1 MATNRPDRRAHLRA
15 RVMQGSALAAIAGA
29 ALALAPGAGAHA
41 QPPFRG
47 FVHHHSSLQ
56 PNSLVISGTVFP
68 RDGINLTVGQNLP
81 YVDTYAG
88 ETGSI
93 TSLKK
98 LEASNSATPAS
109 WLPQTFAQA
118 VIGGQYPEVFNNA
131 SSDGSFGVDTPI
143 DLWNLSLGG
152 RPLDTVHV
160 PTSDVVTSFESKS
173 ELAVNV
179 ATDGQ
184 SLSFSGYA
192 APDGSVDASN
202 SNTPGVYDF
211 TNPDVAGENSTYT
224 AGGYYRVAGDL
235 SSDGKWTFT
244 DTNSYSGDNERAV
257 ALDSADNEFLAAG
270 NDNNGVS
277 NKVTGTGTAT
287 LAGDEFTALG
297 EDTGAQSYPES
308 SLPQS
313 EQNPLLP
320 PTTLAGALS
329 YSAVDKP
336 GKDTNFRGLTIS
348 DNVVYY
354 TKGSGSNGANTVY
367 FLNTDDPVGSSHPA
381 YTCPTQSYTASGT
394 ESGVASTVSV
404 SVPVGLPQ
412 PGAALP
418 TAGVTYQTCV
428 LNGFNQIPA
437 AFDQNDSY
445 PFGLWFAN
453 KDTLYLA
460 DEGSGAFGDDPASAD
475 PTSPYAD
482 AAASTTAGLQKWV
495 FNQPTHAWQLA
506 YTLQS
511 GLNLGQPYTVPGY
524 PTGDNT
530 AAGGSGLPWAPATD
544 GLRNITGHTNGDGT
558 VTIYATTSTVSGS
571 GDQGGDPNKVV
582 AITDLLGAAKPG
594 WERFQTVAPARFGV
608 RYGGVAVLPTTWGAH
623 DHGFGFGH

>member
-1 MATNRPDRRAHLRA
+1 MRA
-15 RVMQGSALAAIAGA
+15 RATQGSALAATAVV
-29 ALALAPGAGAHA
+29 ALAAASAAGAHTLPRFGGLDHR
-41 QPPFRG
+41 Q
-47 FVHHHSSLQ
+47 SSLQ

-68 RDGINLTVGQNLP
+68 RDGINLTVGQDLP
-81 YVDTYAG
+81 FVDTYAG

-93 TSLKK
+93 TSVKK
-98 LEASNSATPAS
+98 LETSKTATLAS

-131 SSDGSFGVDTPI
+131 SSDGSFGVDTPV
-143 DLWNLSLGG
+143 DLWNVSLGG
-152 RPLDTVHV
+152 QPLGAVQV
-160 PTSDVVTSFESKS
+160 PTSQMVTSFESKS
-173 ELAVNV
+173 ELAVNL
-179 ATDGQ
+179 ATNGQ

-211 TNPDVAGENSTYT
+211 TNPDVAGENSTST

-257 ALDSADNEFLAAG
+257 ALDSANNEFLAAG
-270 NDNNGVS
+270 NDNNGDS
-277 NKVTGTGTAT
+277 NKVTSPALTT
-287 LAGDEFTALG
+287 LAGSEFTALG
-297 EDTGAQSYPES
+297 EDTGAQSYPWS
-308 SLPQS
+308 SLPQN

-329 YSAVDKP
+329 YSASDKP

-348 DNVVYY
+348 NNVVYY
-354 TKGSGSNGANTVY
+354 TKGSGGNGANTVY
-367 FLNTDDPVGSSHPA
+367 FVNTDDPVGSTDPA

-394 ESGVASTVSV
+394 ESGVASTESV

-418 TAGVTYQTCV
+418 TAGVTYQMCI
-428 LNGFNQIPA
+428 LNGFNQVPA
-437 AFDQNDSY
+437 AFDQNDTY
-445 PFGLWFAN
+445 PFGIWFAN

-475 PTSPYAD
+475 PTNPYAD
-482 AAASTTAGLQKWV
+482 AAESTTAGLQKWV
-495 FNQPTHAWQLA
+495 FNESKQEWQLA

-524 PTGDNT
+524 PTGDNN
-530 AAGGSGLPWAPATD
+530 AVGGSGLPWAPATD
-544 GLRNITGHTNGDGT
+544 GLRNITGHINGDGT

-571 GDQGGDPNKVV
+571 GDQGGNPNQVV
-582 AITDLLGAAKPG
+582 SITDQLGATKPG
-594 WERFQTVAPARFGV
+594 YERFRTAAPARFGV
-608 RYGGVAVLPTTWGAH
+608 RYGGVAVLPATWGAH
-623 DHGFGFGH
+623 KHEFGFGR